1 MEIAKKVEA
10 VIGLDDNYEVE
21 LTDVQNVKR
30 ECKMKVF
37 YTQEPKNI
45 MSAYFV
51 LKNTFLIYYVWRRG
65 EHEDLQLWDHQEEQ
79 DWKVLCNFTKFL
91 QFLKSIL

>member
-79 DWKVLCNFTKFL
+79 TGKYYVILQRFYNF
-91 QFLKSIL
+91 